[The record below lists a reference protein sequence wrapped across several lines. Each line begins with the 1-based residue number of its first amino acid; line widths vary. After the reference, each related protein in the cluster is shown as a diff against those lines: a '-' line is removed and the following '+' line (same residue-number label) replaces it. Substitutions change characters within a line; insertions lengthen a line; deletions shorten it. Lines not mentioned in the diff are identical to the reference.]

1 LEIPRGSKIA
11 VGGEVGGFCI
21 VSQEITQLTTQKQA
35 FFVAGAFILWLFP
48 SIGLI
53 QKYLGNGG
61 FLAAF
66 PFFLLLV
73 LAIKIFQRQLGSS
86 VPIGWFWAI
95 SAVATCLFAVLY
107 PVAKSGVLGWGSDRD
122 DALNVTLHALLA
134 GRYPYSV
141 VTYLGG
147 HPDPMPGA
155 LILALPFYLL
165 GNSALQNL
173 MWIPAFIFWCATIF
187 KDRVIALAYLM
198 LFLLACPAA
207 MQDFVTGGDYLINA
221 IYVAI
226 AMQLMITVQAS
237 EKEWPRWGAELFLA
251 IAISSRPI
259 YVMAVP
265 VLAGA
270 IYNIAGFRRM
280 TECVLVV
287 LTVCILLNVPFL
299 LYDPSR
305 FPTANGWKKLSDLPP
320 WLHASITLPVL
331 AGAIGCT
338 SFLIRNDLHRAYA
351 LMSITL
357 SVMIFPEL
365 AFAFI
370 ARHDLIAAGYALP
383 VTVFAG
389 IWYAGG
395 LRFQKPLWSPTNKR
409 I

>member
-1 LEIPRGSKIA
+1 M
-11 VGGEVGGFCI
+11 
-21 VSQEITQLTTQKQA
+21 LTAQKRA
-35 FFVAGAFILWLFP
+35 FYVAGAFIIWLFP

-53 QKYLGNGG
+53 HKYLGNGG
-61 FLAAF
+61 VLSAL

-73 LAIKIFQRQLGSS
+73 LAIKIFQRQLGAS
-86 VPIGWFWAI
+86 VSIGWFWAI
-95 SAVATCLFAVLY
+95 SAVAICLFAVLY
-107 PVAKSGVLGWGSDRD
+107 PIAKGGVLGLGSDRD
-122 DALNVTLHALLA
+122 DALNVALRSLLA
-134 GRYPYSV
+134 GHCPYSV
-141 VTYLGG
+141 DTYLRQP
-147 HPDPMPGA
+147 PDPMPGA

-173 MWIPAFIFWCATIF
+173 IWIPAFIFWCATIF
-187 KDRVIALAYLM
+187 QDRVIALTYLV

-207 MQDFVTGGDYLINA
+207 MQDFVTGGDYLTNA

-237 EKEWPRWGAELFLA
+237 EKEWPRRGAELFLA

-259 YVMAVP
+259 YVMAIP
-265 VLAGA
+265 VLAGI

-287 LTVCILLNVPFL
+287 VTVCILLNVPFFL
-299 LYDPSR
+299 CDPSR
-305 FPTANGWKKLSDLPP
+305 FPTANLLTKLSDIPP
-320 WLHASITLPVL
+320 WLHASIILPVL

-338 SFLIRNDLHRAYA
+338 SFLIRTDLHRAYA

-357 SVMIFPEL
+357 GVMIFPAV

-370 ARHDLIAAGYALP
+370 ARPNYLVEAGAALP

-389 IWYAGG
+389 IWCAGG
-395 LRFQKPLWSPTNKR
+395 LRFLRPLWSPANKR

>member
-1 LEIPRGSKIA
+1 M
-11 VGGEVGGFCI
+11 
-21 VSQEITQLTTQKQA
+21 LTAQKRA
-35 FFVAGAFILWLFP
+35 FYVAGAFIIWLFP

-53 QKYLGNGG
+53 HKYLGNGG
-61 FLAAF
+61 VLSAL

-73 LAIKIFQRQLGSS
+73 LAIKIFQRQLGAS
-86 VPIGWFWAI
+86 VSIGWFWAI
-95 SAVATCLFAVLY
+95 SAVAICLFAVLY
-107 PVAKSGVLGWGSDRD
+107 PIAKSGVLGLGSDRD
-122 DALNVTLHALLA
+122 DALNVALHALLA
-134 GRYPYSV
+134 GHYPYSV

-147 HPDPMPGA
+147 PPDPMPGA

-173 MWIPAFIFWCATIF
+173 IWIPAFIFWCATIF
-187 KDRVIALAYLM
+187 KDRIIALTYLV

-207 MQDFVTGGDYLINA
+207 MQDFVTGGDYLTNA

-237 EKEWPRWGAELFLA
+237 ENEWLRRGAELFLA

-265 VLAGA
+265 VLAGVV
-270 IYNIAGFRRM
+270 YNIAGVRRM

-287 LTVCILLNVPFL
+287 FIVCILLNAPFF

-305 FPTANGWKKLSDLPP
+305 FPTTNSERLGDIPLL
-320 WLHASITLPVL
+320 LHASIILPVL
-331 AGAIGCT
+331 AATVGCT
-338 SFLIRNDLHRAYA
+338 SVLIRTDLHRAYA
-351 LMSITL
+351 LIGITL
-357 SVMIFPEL
+357 GVMIFPEIT
-365 AFAFI
+365 FVFI
-370 ARHDLIAAGYALP
+370 ARPDYLVEAGYALP

-389 IWYAGG
+389 IWCAGG
-395 LRFQKPLWSPTNKR
+395 LRFQRPLWSPANKG